1 MSYQR
6 KKEDNRRL
14 KKMIVDGAGWWPSGA
29 YEAISRSGNKTY
41 LKRYWKSQGKKSCW
55 AWNKKQSHRK
65 YRRFIK
71 ENEYFT
77 KKAYDL
83 WWNVW

>member
-1 MSYQR
+1 MTMGSYIR
-6 KKEDNRRL
+6 KQEDNKRL
-14 KKMIVDGAGWWPSGA
+14 RKMVDYGWWPSGA
-29 YEAISRSGNKTY
+29 YESQKPNKKPY

-65 YRRFIK
+65 YRQFIK
-71 ENEYFT
+71 KNGFYS

-83 WWNVW
+83 WWSVW

>member
-6 KKEDNRRL
+6 KKEDNKRL
-14 KKMIVDGAGWWPSGA
+14 KKLAETKWWPAGA
-29 YEAISRSGNKTY
+29 YETSKPHTNKKY
-41 LKRYWKSQGKKSCW
+41 YKRCWKSQGKNSCW
-55 AWNKKQSHRK
+55 AWNKKYAHRV

-71 ENEYFT
+71 KNEYYS

-83 WWNVW
+83 WWSVW